1 MVAAS
6 YAIVAGFLFA
16 CGQYAEI
23 EASEPD
29 TDAAESGAA
38 TVPAE

>member
-16 CGQYAEI
+16 CDKYAEI
-23 EASEPD
+23 D
-29 TDAAESGAA
+29 VAESEGEVLSA
-38 TVPAE
+38 TAPAE